1 MKKTNNKMNFLSYP
15 VFVLMAFLAV
25 MIFTATSIEGSYC
38 DSMTDSF
45 KKKQCRCN
53 LIDDTQQREE
63 CLQDLIDRADEEAKT
78 YKKIIE
84 LKRKQQ
90 TTLDGQI
97 STLDSEIGEIES
109 DINANKFKINDYN
122 EKIRAVE
129 RNMQKKEKMIEAQK
143 KVLAGMIRAYS
154 EHNQDDNLIAS
165 ILNNEGLSSF
175 MIKKDRIVQTGD
187 NVKSILGSLKALK
200 NNLKKE
206 QALLESQKT
215 KLIDLHYELEEK
227 GSYLESNQ
235 RQKKT
240 LLSQTQGEESK
251 YKKLLERVEKQK
263 QQLLGD
269 IDELYSANSEEIS
282 ALAKSLKKPTSGLA
296 SRSWYYSQKDSRWGS
311 SRIGQSSSL
320 LKDYGCAIT
329 SVAMAFTYH
338 GESISP
344 KTLAKQP
351 IFYWDLI
358 KWPVTWRSLKLV
370 ENTNHSGV
378 SWSKIDKELDK
389 ENPVIV
395 FIRAG
400 SKGGHYIVI
409 HHKKKGKYIV
419 HDPYWG
425 ANIYLDSSMK
435 LLSKLY
441 GVSISKSSID
451 QMVLY
456 K

>member
-1 MKKTNNKMNFLSYP
+1 MKKTDNKINFLSHP
-15 VFVLMAFLAV
+15 IFTLTVILAV
-25 MIFTATSIEGSYC
+25 MFFAILAVRAADEDLPGELNQQEKEEI
-38 DSMTDSF
+38 
-45 KKKQCRCN
+45 KKK
-53 LIDDTQQREE
+53 EE
-63 CLQDLIDRADEEAKT
+63 KVEKLEEKAKT

-84 LKRKQQ
+84 LKQKQQ
-90 TTLDGQI
+90 TTLGNQL
-97 STLDSEIGEIES
+97 SSLDSEIQALES
-109 DINANKFKINDYN
+109 EINANKFKINDLN
-122 EKIRAVE
+122 DQIRKVE
-129 RNMQKKEKMIEAQK
+129 SAIKKKEKLIQAQK
-143 KVLAGMIRAYS
+143 KVLAGMIRVYS
-154 EHNQDDNLIAS
+154 EHSQDDNLIAS

-175 MIKKDRIVQTGD
+175 MIKKDRIAQTGD
-187 NVKSILGSLKALK
+187 NVKNMLSNLKALK
-200 NNLKKE
+200 NNLKE
-206 QALLESQKT
+206 DRALLESQKS
-215 KLIDLHYELEEK
+215 KLVDVHYELEEK
-227 GSYLESNQ
+227 ESYLESNR

-240 LLSQTQGEESK
+240 LFSQTQGEENK
-251 YKKLLERVEKQK
+251 YKKLLERVERQK

-269 IDELYSANSEEIS
+269 IDELYSVNSEEIS
-282 ALAKSLKKPTSGLA
+282 ALVKSLKKPTSGLA

-311 SRIGQSSSL
+311 RRIGQSSSL

-329 SVAMAFTYH
+329 SVAMVFTYH
-338 GESISP
+338 GEDITP

-358 KWPVTWRSLKLV
+358 KWPATWRSLKL
-370 ENTNHSGV
+370 ETNTNHSGV

-389 ENPVIV
+389 DNPVIV

-400 SKGGHYIVI
+400 NKGGHYVVI

-425 ANIYLDSSMK
+425 ANIYLSSSMK

-441 GVSISKSSID
+441 GVSISKRSID

>member
-1 MKKTNNKMNFLSYP
+1 MKKINNKINFLSYP
-15 VFVLMAFLAV
+15 AFALAV
-25 MIFTATSIEGSYC
+25 VSIVTFFTMAVIHAADE
-38 DSMTDSF
+38 
-45 KKKQCRCN
+45 N
-53 LIDDTQQREE
+53 LSGELSREE
-63 CLQDLIDRADEEAKT
+63 KEAIEKKEDKVEKLEEKAKV
-78 YKKIIE
+78 YEKIIE
-84 LKRKQQ
+84 LKQKQQ

-97 STLDSEIGEIES
+97 SSLNSDIGILESE
-109 DINANKFKINDYN
+109 INANKFKINDFN
-122 EKIRAVE
+122 DQIREVE
-129 RNMQKKEKMIEAQK
+129 SNIKKKEKLIQAQK
-143 KVLAGMIRAYS
+143 KVLAGMIRVYS
-154 EHNQDDNLIAS
+154 EHSQDDNLIAS

-175 MIKKDRIVQTGD
+175 MIKKDRIAQTGD
-187 NVKSILGSLKALK
+187 NVKNMLSSLKALK
-200 NNLKKE
+200 NNLKE
-206 QALLESQKT
+206 DRSLLESQKA
-215 KLIDLHYELEEK
+215 KLVDVHYELEEK
-227 GSYLESNQ
+227 GSYLESNR

-251 YKKLLERVEKQK
+251 YKKLLERVEDQK

-282 ALAKSLKKPTSGLA
+282 ALAKSFKKPTSGLA

-311 SRIGQSSSL
+311 RRIGQSSSL

-329 SVAMAFTYH
+329 SVAMVFTYH
-338 GESISP
+338 GEDITP

-358 KWPVTWRSLKLV
+358 KWPATWRSLKLV

-389 ENPVIV
+389 DNPVIV

-400 SKGGHYIVI
+400 NKGGHYVVI

-441 GVSISKSSID
+441 GVSISKRSID